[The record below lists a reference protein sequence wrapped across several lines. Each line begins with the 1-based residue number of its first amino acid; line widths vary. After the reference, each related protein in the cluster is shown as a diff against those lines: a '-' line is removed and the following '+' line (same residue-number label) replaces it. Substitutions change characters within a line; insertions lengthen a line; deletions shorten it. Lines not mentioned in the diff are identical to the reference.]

1 MEYEIKPVDGGLVGT
16 DQKRGK
22 GKDAVRI
29 LVNGFEQLGFVIGQF
44 LQVLSV
50 ARLDNDHPMQRQYVL
65 RIGRVDVTKNQ
76 GR

>member
-1 MEYEIKPVDGGLVGT
+1 
-16 DQKRGK
+16 
-22 GKDAVRI
+22 
-29 LVNGFEQLGFVIGQF
+29 LGFVIGQF